1 MKRIATALVLVSTL
15 FGGCATAQNPDP
27 IEPWN
32 RGVFAINEM
41 IDVAVIKPVATVY
54 RDTVPSPMRRGVTN
68 FFGNIKDV
76 WSATNLFMQGRVRD
90 GFSDVA
96 RFGTNTVFGALGLF
110 DVASELGFERHGED
124 LGQTLGHWGV
134 PAGAYIVWPLL
145 GPSTLRDSLDIPFD
159 TALSPSSFVSPESAA
174 YALTGFRLV
183 SARADL
189 IKTTD
194 LIDQIALDK
203 YTFVRDAHLQRR
215 RNLIYDGSPPDQ
227 DDDGLDKDS
236 SDDSE
241 LSPPAAAPQGAVVPA
256 QGAAS
261 AVADPASAPR

>member
-1 MKRIATALVLVSTL
+1 MRRLVTALVLVSSHL
-15 FGGCATAQNPDP
+15 AGCATAQNPDP

-32 RGVFAINEM
+32 RGVFAINEAV
-41 IDVAVIKPVATVY
+41 DVAVIKPAATVY
-54 RDTVPSPMRRGVTN
+54 RDLVPSPVRRGVTN

-110 DVASELGFERHGED
+110 DVATELGLERHGED

-145 GPSTLRDSLDIPFD
+145 GPSTVRDSFDIPFD
-159 TALSPSSFVSPESAA
+159 TALSPSSFISPESAA
-174 YALTGFRLV
+174 YALTGLRFV
-183 SARADL
+183 NVRADL
-189 IKTTD
+189 IKATD

-215 RNLIYDGSPPDQ
+215 RNLVYNGNPPEQ
-227 DDDGLDKDS
+227 DDEAPYADPA
-236 SDDSE
+236 DDSE
-241 LSPPAAAPQGAVVPA
+241 LSSPAAPQGAVVPA
-256 QGAAS
+256 EGAAS
-261 AVADPASAPR
+261 AVANPASASR

>member
-1 MKRIATALVLVSTL
+1 MKRLVTLVLLASTV
-15 FGGCATAQNPDP
+15 FAGCATTHNPDP

-32 RGVFAINEM
+32 RGVFALNEAV
-41 IDVAVIKPVATVY
+41 DAVVIKPVATVY
-54 RDTVPSPMRRGVTN
+54 RDVLPAPVRLGVTN
-68 FFGNIKDV
+68 FFSNIHDI

-110 DVASELGFERHGED
+110 DVASEIGLERHGED

-134 PAGAYIVWPLL
+134 PAGAYIVWPVF

-159 TALSPSSFVSPESAA
+159 TVLSPSGFVSPESMA
-174 YALTGFRLV
+174 YALTGVRVISL
-183 SARADL
+183 RADL
-189 IKTTD
+189 IKATD

-215 RNLIYDGSPPDQ
+215 RNLVYNGNPPEQ
-227 DDDGLDKDS
+227 DDEAPYPDPA
-236 SDDSE
+236 DDSE
-241 LSPPAAAPQGAVVPA
+241 LSSPAAPQGAMLPA
-256 QGAAS
+256 EGAAS
-261 AVADPASAPR
+261 AVANPASAPR